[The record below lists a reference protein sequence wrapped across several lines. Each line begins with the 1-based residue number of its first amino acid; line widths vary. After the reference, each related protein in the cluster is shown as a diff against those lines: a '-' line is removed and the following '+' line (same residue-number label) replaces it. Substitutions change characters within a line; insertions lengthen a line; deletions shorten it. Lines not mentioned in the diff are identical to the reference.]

1 MESTK
6 QRTPIPIIAGILAII
21 SGAFNLLFLIGM
33 TIAGCAKTVCPA
45 YAGAMNYPHNV
56 WIMAIT
62 LAVLGIL
69 AIVGG
74 VFALQRRY
82 FGWAVTGSV
91 ASILPFSLLG
101 LASTILVALSHDE
114 FE

>member
-6 QRTPIPIIAGILAII
+6 KQTPIPTIAGILAII
-21 SGAFNLLFLIGM
+21 SGAFQLLFMIGM
-33 TIAGCAKTVCPA
+33 TIASCGKTVCPA
-45 YAGAMNYPHNV
+45 PAVAMSYSHNV
-56 WIMAIT
+56 WFMAIP

-74 VFALQRRY
+74 IFALRRRY

-91 ASILPFSLLG
+91 AASLPFSVLG
-101 LASTILVALSHDE
+101 LASIILVALSHDE

>member
-6 QRTPIPIIAGILAII
+6 KQTPIPIIAGILAII
-21 SGAFNLLFLIGM
+21 SGAFKLLFLIGM
-33 TIAGCAKTVCPA
+33 IAASTIKAVCPVSTV
-45 YAGAMNYPHNV
+45 AMGHPHNV
-56 WIMAIT
+56 WIMAIP

-74 VFALQRRY
+74 IFAIRRRY

-91 ASILPFSLLG
+91 AAILPFSLLG